1 MIVEYSGK
9 DINSDCLLYFYASW
23 SSKCNLHLDALKKI
37 EKNNSDLL
45 IVKIN
50 VTKYHIL
57 KERYLIKKIPTF
69 IILKNNNII
78 SRLDGYTDQ
87 YSLSRWVY
95 NFRS

>member
-1 MIVEYSGK
+1 MIIEYNGK
-9 DINSDCLLYFYASW
+9 EIESDSLLYFYASW
-23 SSKCNLHLDALKKI
+23 SSKCNIHLDALKKI
-37 EKNNSDLL
+37 DKNSNNLS

-50 VTKYHIL
+50 VTKYPTL
-57 KERYLIKKIPTF
+57 KERYIVKKIPTF

-87 YSLSRWVY
+87 YSLARWVS